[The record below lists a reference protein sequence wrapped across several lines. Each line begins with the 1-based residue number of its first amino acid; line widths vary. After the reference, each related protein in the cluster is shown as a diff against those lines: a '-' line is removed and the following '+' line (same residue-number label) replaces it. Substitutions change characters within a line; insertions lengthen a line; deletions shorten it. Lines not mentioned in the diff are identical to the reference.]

1 MKELPERIHD
11 DTNGLD
17 YVLVGDYY
25 IPALRLTEE
34 SRPIGHWGRRRKAY
48 LEEARPAL
56 YCSLLLSG
64 KLWTHLADVDEQAQE
79 RLDLIMEQMKAAE
92 GVTEKLKA
100 DDQLEWVRRCNSIR
114 NRAEEIIYCGTGLC
128 VMRLAPVW
136 KKRL

>member
-25 IPALRLTEE
+25 IHALRLTEE

-64 KLWTHLADVDEQAQE
+64 KLWTHLADVDGQAQE

-114 NRAEEIIYCGTGLC
+114 NRAEEIIYAEL
-128 VMRLAPVW
+128 VYA
-136 KKRL
+136 

>member
-92 GVTEKLKA
+92 GVTEELKA
-100 DDQLEWVRRCNSIR
+100 QNQLAWVQHMNSIR
-114 NRAEEIIYCGTGLC
+114 SRAEEIIYAELVYT
-128 VMRLAPVW
+128 
-136 KKRL
+136 

>member
-92 GVTEKLKA
+92 GVTEELKA

-114 NRAEEIIYCGTGLC
+114 SRAEEIIYAEL
-128 VMRLAPVW
+128 VYA
-136 KKRL
+136 

>member
-92 GVTEKLKA
+92 GVTEELKA
-100 DDQLEWVRRCNSIR
+100 RNQFAWVQHMNSIR
-114 NRAEEIIYCGTGLC
+114 SRAEEIIYAEL
-128 VMRLAPVW
+128 VYA
-136 KKRL
+136 

>member
-64 KLWTHLADVDEQAQE
+64 KLWTHLADVNEQAQE

-92 GVTEKLKA
+92 VVTEELKA
-100 DDQLEWVRRCNSIR
+100 RNQLAWVQHMNSIR
-114 NRAEEIIYCGTGLC
+114 SRAEEIIYAEL
-128 VMRLAPVW
+128 VYA
-136 KKRL
+136 

>member
-64 KLWTHLADVDEQAQE
+64 KLWTHLADVDGQAQE

-92 GVTEKLKA
+92 GVTDKLKA

-114 NRAEEIIYCGTGLC
+114 SRAEEIIYAEL
-128 VMRLAPVW
+128 VYV
-136 KKRL
+136 

>member
-79 RLDLIMEQMKAAE
+79 RLDLIMEQMKATE
-92 GVTEKLKA
+92 GVTEELKRT
-100 DDQLEWVRRCNSIR
+100 QQMEWVQRCNNIH
-114 NRAEEIIYCGTGLC
+114 NRAEEIVLHDIIYSYGSN
-128 VMRLAPVW
+128 
-136 KKRL
+136 

>member
-17 YVLVGDYY
+17 YILVGDYY

-79 RLDLIMEQMKAAE
+79 RHDLIMEQMKAAE
-92 GVTEKLKA
+92 GVTEELKA
-100 DDQLEWVRRCNSIR
+100 WNQLAWVQHMNSIR
-114 NRAEEIIYCGTGLC
+114 SRAEEIIYAEL
-128 VMRLAPVW
+128 VYA
-136 KKRL
+136 

>member
-64 KLWTHLADVDEQAQE
+64 KLWTHLADVNEQAQE

-92 GVTEKLKA
+92 GVTEELKA
-100 DDQLEWVRRCNSIR
+100 QNQLAWVQHMNSIR
-114 NRAEEIIYCGTGLC
+114 SRAEEIIYAEL
-128 VMRLAPVW
+128 VYA
-136 KKRL
+136 

>member
-1 MKELPERIHD
+1 MKELPKRIHD
-11 DTNGLD
+11 DNNGLD

-64 KLWTHLADVDEQAQE
+64 KLWTHLADVDEQAEE
-79 RLDLIMEQMKAAE
+79 RLALIMEQMKAAE
-92 GVTEKLKA
+92 GVTEELKA
-100 DDQLEWVRRCNSIR
+100 RNQLAWVQHMNSIR
-114 NRAEEIIYCGTGLC
+114 SRAEEIIYAEL
-128 VMRLAPVW
+128 VYA
-136 KKRL
+136 

>member
-1 MKELPERIHD
+1 MKELPKRIHD
-11 DTNGLD
+11 DNNGLD

-92 GVTEKLKA
+92 GVTEELKA

-114 NRAEEIIYCGTGLC
+114 SRAEEIIYAEL
-128 VMRLAPVW
+128 VYV
-136 KKRL
+136 

>member
-92 GVTEKLKA
+92 GVTEELKA
-100 DDQLEWVRRCNSIR
+100 RNQLAWVQHMNSIR
-114 NRAEEIIYCGTGLC
+114 SRAEEIIYAELVYT
-128 VMRLAPVW
+128 
-136 KKRL
+136 

>member
-11 DTNGLD
+11 DTNSLD

-64 KLWTHLADVDEQAQE
+64 KLWTHLAVTVSSTTPPPLTDWKQPPGSRFPLNSTPRQYSRKKQPPSRTLPVSQPLQ
-79 RLDLIMEQMKAAE
+79 KAAM
-92 GVTEKLKA
+92 TA
-100 DDQLEWVRRCNSIR
+100 W
-114 NRAEEIIYCGTGLC
+114 
-128 VMRLAPVW
+128 
-136 KKRL
+136 

>member
-25 IPALRLTEE
+25 IPALRLTKE

-64 KLWTHLADVDEQAQE
+64 KLWTHLADVDEQAEE
-79 RLDLIMEQMKAAE
+79 RLALIMEQMKAAE
-92 GVTEKLKA
+92 GVTEELKA
-100 DDQLEWVRRCNSIR
+100 RNQLAWVQHMNSIR
-114 NRAEEIIYCGTGLC
+114 SRAEEIIYAELVYT
-128 VMRLAPVW
+128 
-136 KKRL
+136 

>member
-1 MKELPERIHD
+1 MTRCLSLIHISMCIRD
-11 DTNGLD
+11 SNGLD

-64 KLWTHLADVDEQAQE
+64 KLWTHLADVDGQAQE

-100 DDQLEWVRRCNSIR
+100 DDQLEGVRRCNSIR
-114 NRAEEIIYCGTGLC
+114 NRAEEIIYAEL
-128 VMRLAPVW
+128 VYA
-136 KKRL
+136 

>member
-64 KLWTHLADVDEQAQE
+64 KLWTHLADVDGQAQE

-114 NRAEEIIYCGTGLC
+114 NRAKEIIYTEL
-128 VMRLAPVW
+128 VYV
-136 KKRL
+136 

>member
-1 MKELPERIHD
+1 MKELPERIHN

-64 KLWTHLADVDEQAQE
+64 KLWTHLADMNEQAQE

-92 GVTEKLKA
+92 GVTEELKA
-100 DDQLEWVRRCNSIR
+100 RNQLAWVQHMNSIR
-114 NRAEEIIYCGTGLC
+114 SRAEEIIYAEL
-128 VMRLAPVW
+128 VYA
-136 KKRL
+136 

>member
-25 IPALRLTEE
+25 IPALRLTGE

-92 GVTEKLKA
+92 GVTEELKA
-100 DDQLEWVRRCNSIR
+100 RNQLAWVQHMNSIR
-114 NRAEEIIYCGTGLC
+114 SRAEEIIYTEL
-128 VMRLAPVW
+128 VYV
-136 KKRL
+136 

>member
-17 YVLVGDYY
+17 YALVGDYY

-64 KLWTHLADVDEQAQE
+64 KLWTHLADVNEQAQE

-92 GVTEKLKA
+92 SVTEELKA

-114 NRAEEIIYCGTGLC
+114 SRAEEIIYAEL
-128 VMRLAPVW
+128 VYV
-136 KKRL
+136 

>member
-1 MKELPERIHD
+1 MKGLPERIHD

-64 KLWTHLADVDEQAQE
+64 KLWTHLADVDEQAEE
-79 RLDLIMEQMKAAE
+79 RLALIMEQMKAAE
-92 GVTEKLKA
+92 GVTEELKA
-100 DDQLEWVRRCNSIR
+100 RNQLAWVQHMNNIR
-114 NRAEEIIYCGTGLC
+114 SRAEEIIYAEL
-128 VMRLAPVW
+128 VYV
-136 KKRL
+136 

>member
-25 IPALRLTEE
+25 IPTLRLTEE

-64 KLWTHLADVDEQAQE
+64 KLWTHLADVDGQAQE

-114 NRAEEIIYCGTGLC
+114 NRAEEIIYTEL
-128 VMRLAPVW
+128 VYV
-136 KKRL
+136 

>member
-1 MKELPERIHD
+1 MKELPKRIHD
-11 DTNGLD
+11 DNNGLD

-64 KLWTHLADVDEQAQE
+64 KLWTHLADVDEQLELMPASTHTGYYLTQAPQVRQLRSPPASREILKKEGGFGIETDTAQ
-79 RLDLIMEQMKAAE
+79 RTLRQ
-92 GVTEKLKA
+92 
-100 DDQLEWVRRCNSIR
+100 
-114 NRAEEIIYCGTGLC
+114 
-128 VMRLAPVW
+128 
-136 KKRL
+136 KRHVQPTPQ

>member
-92 GVTEKLKA
+92 GVTEELKA
-100 DDQLEWVRRCNSIR
+100 RNQLAWVQHMNSIR
-114 NRAEEIIYCGTGLC
+114 SRAEEIIYAEL
-128 VMRLAPVW
+128 VYM
-136 KKRL
+136 

>member
-92 GVTEKLKA
+92 GVTEELKA
-100 DDQLEWVRRCNSIR
+100 RNQLAWVQHMNSIR
-114 NRAEEIIYCGTGLC
+114 SRAEEIIYAEL
-128 VMRLAPVW
+128 VYA
-136 KKRL
+136 

>member
-64 KLWTHLADVDEQAQE
+64 KLWTHLADVNEQAQE

-92 GVTEKLKA
+92 GVTEELKA
-100 DDQLEWVRRCNSIR
+100 QNQLAWVQHINSIR
-114 NRAEEIIYCGTGLC
+114 SRAEEIIYAEL
-128 VMRLAPVW
+128 VYA
-136 KKRL
+136 

>member
-17 YVLVGDYY
+17 YILVGDYY

-34 SRPIGHWGRRRKAY
+34 SRPIGHWGRRGKAY

-64 KLWTHLADVDEQAQE
+64 KLWTHLADVNEQAEE
-79 RLDLIMEQMKAAE
+79 RLALIMEQMKAAE
-92 GVTEKLKA
+92 GVTEELKA
-100 DDQLEWVRRCNSIR
+100 RNQLAWVQHMNSIR
-114 NRAEEIIYCGTGLC
+114 SRAEEIIYTEL
-128 VMRLAPVW
+128 VYV
-136 KKRL
+136 

>member
-64 KLWTHLADVDEQAQE
+64 KLWTHLADVDEQAEE
-79 RLDLIMEQMKAAE
+79 RLALIMEQMKAAE

-114 NRAEEIIYCGTGLC
+114 SRAEEIIYAEL
-128 VMRLAPVW
+128 VYV
-136 KKRL
+136 

>member
-17 YVLVGDYY
+17 YILVGDYY

-64 KLWTHLADVDEQAQE
+64 KLWTHLADVDGQAQE

-114 NRAEEIIYCGTGLC
+114 SRAEEIIYAEL
-128 VMRLAPVW
+128 VYV
-136 KKRL
+136 

>member
-17 YVLVGDYY
+17 YILVGDYY

-64 KLWTHLADVDEQAQE
+64 KLWTHLADMNEQAEE
-79 RLDLIMEQMKAAE
+79 RLALIMEQMKAAE
-92 GVTEKLKA
+92 GVTEELKA
-100 DDQLEWVRRCNSIR
+100 RNQLAWVQHMNSIR
-114 NRAEEIIYCGTGLC
+114 SRAEEIIYAEL
-128 VMRLAPVW
+128 VYV
-136 KKRL
+136 

>member
-17 YVLVGDYY
+17 YILVGDYY

-79 RLDLIMEQMKAAE
+79 RLDLIMEQIKAAE

-114 NRAEEIIYCGTGLC
+114 SRAEEIIYAEL
-128 VMRLAPVW
+128 VYA
-136 KKRL
+136 